1 MQAEDDVGKQQQ
13 NRRANRRVIQLCLTL
28 KLQIR
33 GGGGTVVIAGPKNPE
48 RGAVRSCSS
57 GHLAP
62 LCDYERVFTT
72 KEQGGG
78 WLAVSQLE
86 HLAVALR
93 VVAVRA
99 GVARLRVRVASVRI
113 AVLLAL
119 GLLGVRTIPFEETAP
134 P

>member
-1 MQAEDDVGKQQQ
+1 M
-13 NRRANRRVIQLCLTL
+13 
-28 KLQIR
+28 
-33 GGGGTVVIAGPKNPE
+33 
-48 RGAVRSCSS
+48 
-57 GHLAP
+57 
-62 LCDYERVFTT
+62 
-72 KEQGGG
+72 
-78 WLAVSQLE
+78 SQLE

-119 GLLGVRTIPFEETAP
+119 GLLGVRTIPFEETALNRHISHSVRPNTERPLTYP